1 MQYVQQRPAG
11 YPVAG
16 QPQMIMQQPQM
27 IMQQPQMI
35 QQPQMMQPQMIQQPQ
50 MMQPQMMMQPQ
61 QLQPQPQQQPAMDQ
75 AKYLQLKQAFVA
87 RDKDRSNQLDPSEL
101 AGVMTDCGM
110 PADPQSLSQ
119 TVAQYDMDGN
129 GRISFQ
135 EFMSIFHPAPN
146 PPKPHVVPAV
156 AADGKFVDQQFPPNN
171 NSIFASPNPAADH
184 VQDVQSHAGPGQVR
198 WIRASQL
205 VGAGGKLFNNVH
217 PNDIAQGVLGDCWFL
232 AALAG
237 LAEFEGAVFH
247 LFQEKCVQPDG
258 KYTLNIFNAQTR
270 QWEAIVIDDFIPL
283 GPDGQPLMAKPQD
296 NEMWVLLAEKAF
308 AKWFGSYVQI
318 QGAYC
323 LVAYML
329 LTECTQTRA
338 YSQGQGGRPPF
349 NADVYQP
356 MDVTLQNPKDRNSVG
371 LKPAGPPVPA
381 DQVWGELIQADQ
393 QNFIMCAWTMK
404 DPPVQA
410 GVGASGEAIATDGIV
425 KGHAYSVI
433 TAREVDCDGRRWRV
447 LQVRNPWG
455 ANPAA
460 EWKGQL
466 SDSWPQWP
474 QFPDLM
480 QALEIGNSEL
490 DGMFWMLWD
499 DFRNRFS
506 DVGVVPKQMAVPK
519 LGSVEGMVQG
529 STTAKHDKKFKSQ
542 AGQAPQQIQPQPQQP
557 QYMQPQQVIQ
567 QQPQYVQPS
576 RTVYAAAPQYAAAP
590 VQYAAPASYAAPAV
604 SYAAAPAVS
613 YAAAPVQYAAAP
625 RYV

>member
-1 MQYVQQRPAG
+1 MIMQ
-11 YPVAG
+11 
-16 QPQMIMQQPQM
+16 QPQMIQQQQPQM

-35 QQPQMMQPQMIQQPQ
+35 QQQ
-50 MMQPQMMMQPQ
+50 
-61 QLQPQPQQQPAMDQ
+61 QPQQQQQQQQPMMDQ
-75 AKYLQLKQAFVA
+75 SKYLQLKQAFVS
-87 RDKDRSNQLDPSEL
+87 RDRDGSNQLDPQEL
-101 AGVMTDCGM
+101 ALVMADCQM
-110 PADPQSLSQ
+110 PADGNSLAQ

-205 VGAGGKLFNNVH
+205 CAGGKLFNNVH

-247 LFQEKCVQPDG
+247 LFQEKAVQPDG
-258 KYTLNIFNAQTR
+258 KYTLNIYNCQTR
-270 QWEAIVIDDFIPL
+270 QWEAVVIDDFIPL

-329 LTECTQTRA
+329 LCECTQTRA
-338 YSQGQGGRPPF
+338 YSQGNGGRPPF
-349 NADVYQP
+349 NPEVYQP

-371 LKPAGPPVPA
+371 LQPAGAPVRA
-381 DQVWGELIQADQ
+381 DQVWQELIHADQ

-410 GVGASGEAIATDGIV
+410 GVGASGEVIATDGIV

-433 TAREVDCDGRRWRV
+433 TAREVQCDGRMWRV
-447 LQVRNPWG
+447 MQVRNPWG

-466 SDSWPQWP
+466 SDSWPNWG
-474 QFPDLM
+474 QFPELM

-490 DGMFWMLWD
+490 DSMFWMLWD

-529 STTAKHDKKFKSQ
+529 STAAKHDKKFKSQ
-542 AGQAPQQIQPQPQQP
+542 SAQPQQQQQPQPQQP

-567 QQPQYVQPS
+567 QQPQYVQPT

-590 VQYAAPASYAAPAV
+590 MQYAAPASYAAPAV
-604 SYAAAPAVS
+604 
-613 YAAAPVQYAAAP
+613 QYAAAP
-625 RYV
+625 MQYAAAPSMQMRYA

>member
-1 MQYVQQRPAG
+1 
-11 YPVAG
+11 
-16 QPQMIMQQPQM
+16 
-27 IMQQPQMI
+27 MI
-35 QQPQMMQPQMIQQPQ
+35 QQP
-50 MMQPQMMMQPQ
+50 
-61 QLQPQPQQQPAMDQ
+61 QPQPQQQPQMDQ
-75 AKYLQLKQAFVA
+75 TKYLQLKQAFVT
-87 RDKDRSNQLDPSEL
+87 RDRDGSNQLDPGEL
-101 AGVMTDCGM
+101 AAVMADCGM
-110 PADPQSLSQ
+110 PADPNSLAQ
-119 TVAQYDMDGN
+119 TVGQYDMDGN

-135 EFMSIFHPAPN
+135 EFMSIFHPAPT

-184 VQDVQSHAGPGQVR
+184 VSDVQSHAGPGQVR
-198 WIRASQL
+198 WIRAGQL
-205 VGAGGKLFNNVH
+205 CAGGKLFNNIH

-247 LFQEKCVQPDG
+247 LFQEKTVQPDG
-258 KYTLNIFNAQTR
+258 KYTLNIFNAKNKA
-270 QWEAIVIDDFIPL
+270 WEAVVIDDFIPL

-329 LTECTQTRA
+329 LADCSLTRA

-349 NADVYQP
+349 NPDVYQP

-371 LKPAGPPVPA
+371 LAPAGGPVRA
-381 DQVWGELIQADQ
+381 DQVWGELVQADQ

-404 DPPVQA
+404 DPPGGAA
-410 GVGASGEAIATDGIV
+410 GVGASGEAIAADGIV

-433 TAREVDCDGRRWRV
+433 TAREVQCDGRVWRV

-466 SDSWPQWP
+466 CDAWPQWP
-474 QFPDLM
+474 QFPELR
-480 QALEIGNSEL
+480 QALEIGNAEL
-490 DGMFWMLWD
+490 DGMFWMTWD

-529 STTAKHDKKFKSQ
+529 STNQKHDKKFKSAAN
-542 AGQAPQQIQPQPQQP
+542 AGAQPQPMAPQVQP
-557 QYMQPQQVIQ
+557 QPMPQYQPQMIEA
-567 QQPQYVQPS
+567 PQYVQPS
-576 RTVYAAAPQYAAAP
+576 RTVYAAAPQYAAQP
-590 VQYAAPASYAAPAV
+590 QYAAAPQYAAPMTYAAPATYASPASYAAPT
-604 SYAAAPAVS
+604 YAAPAT
-613 YAAAPVQYAAAP
+613 YAAPTASVI
-625 RYV
+625 RY